1 MTEQELAEACARAMY
16 ARDLA
21 SQSLGIELVRVGPG
35 SARLTMEVTDTMVN
49 GHRICH
55 GGYIF
60 LLADTAFAFACNTYN
75 LVTVAQSAAVEFITP
90 VYRGDRLVAIAN
102 ELTRFGRSGLYDI
115 TIEREGETIAIFH
128 GRSRSLGQPVLEEE

>member
-35 SARLTMEVTDTMVN
+35 SARMAMEITDAMVN

-75 LVTVAQSAAVEFITP
+75 LVTVAQSAAVEFIAP
-90 VYRGDRLVAIAN
+90 VYRGDRLEAIAT
-102 ELTRFGRSGLYDI
+102 ELTRFGRTGLYDI
-115 TIEREGETIAIFH
+115 TIEREQEIIAIFH